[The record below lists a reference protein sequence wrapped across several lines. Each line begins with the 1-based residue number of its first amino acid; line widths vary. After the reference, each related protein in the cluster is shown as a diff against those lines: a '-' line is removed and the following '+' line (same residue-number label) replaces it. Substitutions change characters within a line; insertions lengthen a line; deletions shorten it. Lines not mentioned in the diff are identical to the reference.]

1 MLGESLGAGGGGK
14 DGKPRAA
21 AVAGKRG
28 ASVAVG
34 GVAGRGGTSLAKE
47 LLVFSTVSQSVSGC
61 RCCQLLLEMSRHSH
75 ACLQLLETG
84 RPYLTGVLRVPSLQT
99 ALMLARRIDASRDC
113 SRLLVDRWLLYE
125 LKGASTGRRVSV
137 CLCTLLC
144 VVLPHHL

>member
-1 MLGESLGAGGGGK
+1 MCSPTHTSDDAPIHAWQAFHTQFRSPVSLHPGSCINSVLGESLGAGGGGK

-61 RCCQLLLEMSRHSH
+61 RRFC
-75 ACLQLLETG
+75 
-84 RPYLTGVLRVPSLQT
+84 
-99 ALMLARRIDASRDC
+99 
-113 SRLLVDRWLLYE
+113 RLL
-125 LKGASTGRRVSV
+125 S
-137 CLCTLLC
+137 
-144 VVLPHHL
+144 